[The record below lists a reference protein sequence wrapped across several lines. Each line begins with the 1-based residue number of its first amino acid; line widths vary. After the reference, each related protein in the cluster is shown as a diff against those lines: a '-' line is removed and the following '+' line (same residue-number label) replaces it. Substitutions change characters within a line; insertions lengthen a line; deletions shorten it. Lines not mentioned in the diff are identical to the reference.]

1 MPGIFYLCKPNRKDI
16 EMKIWICCLLF
27 LVESSFLAWG
37 ESGKNIF
44 RVMCYN
50 VENYFDCV
58 DDSLTRDEEYLPG
71 GVRGWNYNR
80 YVHKQYNIARVIAAV
95 GEWDPPALVG
105 LCEVESRRG
114 LFDLV
119 RGPLKNLHY
128 RFVHHDSPDARGV
141 DVALL
146 YLPEMFNI
154 LHDEA
159 IRITFT
165 DAPNH
170 TTRDILYV
178 SGRVPS
184 GDTLHVFV
192 CHFPSRL
199 GGEMESAGRRKDAAL
214 ILRNQIDIIQEKNA
228 KANILIMGDF
238 NDYPDNTSLH
248 EVLQAYEPEEPY
260 YQASLY
266 NLMFPLHKEGKGT
279 HKHEA
284 EWGALDQIIV
294 SGQLLT
300 HQQGFYTTSNDVH
313 IYSVN
318 FLLEDDLKYLGKK
331 PFRTYSG
338 MKYVGGFS
346 DHLPVYIDFW
356 Y

>member
-1 MPGIFYLCKPNRKDI
+1 MR
-16 EMKIWICCLLF
+16 IWMFCLLF
-27 LVESSFLAWG
+27 LIEAGTLIWG
-37 ESGKNIF
+37 KSGKSVF

-71 GVRGWNYNR
+71 GIRGWNYNR
-80 YVHKQYNIARVIAAV
+80 YVRKQYNIARVIAAV
-95 GEWDPPALVG
+95 GTWEPPALVG

-146 YLPEMFNI
+146 YLPELFKI
-154 LHDEA
+154 LYDEA
-159 IRITFT
+159 IQVTFA
-165 DAPNH
+165 DAPNSK
-170 TTRDILYV
+170 TRDILYV
-178 SGRVPS
+178 CGRVPS
-184 GDTLHVFV
+184 GDTLHVFI

-199 GGEMESAGRRKDAAL
+199 GGELESADRRRDAAR
-214 ILRNQIDIIQEKNA
+214 ILRKHINFIQEKDVE
-228 KANILIMGDF
+228 ANILIMGDF
-238 NDYPDNTSLH
+238 NDYPDNTSLYD
-248 EVLQAYEPEEPY
+248 VLQAREPHNPFRKEY
-260 YQASLY
+260 LY

-284 EWGALDQIIV
+284 EWGTLDQIIV
-294 SGQLLT
+294 SGHLLLR
-300 HQQGFYTTSNDVH
+300 QQGLYTTPADVH
-313 IYSVN
+313 IFNVD

-338 MKYVGGFS
+338 MKYIGGFS
-346 DHLPVYIDFW
+346 DHLPVYVDFW

>member
-1 MPGIFYLCKPNRKDI
+1 
-16 EMKIWICCLLF
+16 
-27 LVESSFLAWG
+27 
-37 ESGKNIF
+37 
-44 RVMCYN
+44 
-50 VENYFDCV
+50 
-58 DDSLTRDEEYLPG
+58 
-71 GVRGWNYNR
+71 
-80 YVHKQYNIARVIAAV
+80 
-95 GEWDPPALVG
+95 
-105 LCEVESRRG
+105 VESRRG

-119 RGPLKNLHY
+119 RGPLNNLHY

-146 YLPEMFNI
+146 YLPEMFKV
-154 LHDEA
+154 LRDEP
-159 IRITFT
+159 IRIRFT
-165 DAPNH
+165 DAPNS

-178 SGRVPS
+178 CGRAQS

-199 GGEMESAGRRKDAAL
+199 GGELESADRRCDAAK
-214 ILRNQIDIIQEKNA
+214 ILRKHVNLIQEKDA

-248 EVLQAYEPEEPY
+248 DVLRAQEPREPFRKEY
-260 YQASLY
+260 LY

-294 SGQLLT
+294 SGYMLA
-300 HQQGFYTTSNDVH
+300 QQRGLQTTPADVH
-313 IYSVN
+313 IFNVD